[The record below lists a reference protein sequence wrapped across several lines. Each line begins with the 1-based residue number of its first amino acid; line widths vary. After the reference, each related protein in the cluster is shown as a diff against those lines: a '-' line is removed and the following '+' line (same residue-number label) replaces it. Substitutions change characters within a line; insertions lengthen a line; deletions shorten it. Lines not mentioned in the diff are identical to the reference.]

1 MVLGQV
7 AVPNKETP
15 SNVDLWMHK
24 RGQPVEGNWRFEV
37 VAVIGT
43 SARDQGI
50 ALIRFEDDRL
60 KKVDIAK
67 CTVELCLSSLRY
79 HNLRNLGGAGAV
91 QLCEADGMEGLQA
104 TPFTAGVGLARLV
117 TLAACRHGTGWTYRS
132 VSIVIVP

>member
-1 MVLGQV
+1 MVLAQV

-15 SNVDLWMHK
+15 SNVDLWMHE
-24 RGQPVEGNWRFEV
+24 RGQSVEGNWGFEV
-37 VAVIGT
+37 VAVVGA

-104 TPFTAGVGLARLV
+104 TPFAVGIGLARLV
-117 TLAACRHGTGWTYRS
+117 TLATCGHGTGWTNRS